1 MKPIENAAQEALQ
14 IAGCNLQAP
23 IANGLTGPL
32 GQLMQG
38 MQQIQINLQAVVG
51 DVRTEINQFVAT
63 AATIAQGSD
72 ALADRAQAQVQALGE
87 TTAAMEHIASTVQE
101 VGNVTQRMALHS
113 RENEVVSQ
121 QGQQVVAEVGQAMQ
135 AIRASS
141 ARMGEI
147 TATIESIAFQTN
159 LLALNAAVEAARAGE
174 QGRGFAVVA
183 AEVRALAQRSAEAA
197 KEINALIGKT
207 LDGIQQGHQRVA
219 QANQTMA
226 DMLQAEHQ
234 VSQLIDMIGQAA
246 VSQQTGIGQVNTAV
260 QQMEQVV
267 YQNADLAQQSSA
279 AAQALRGSARGLKQS
294 VGVFTL

>member
-1 MKPIENAAQEALQ
+1 
-14 IAGCNLQAP
+14 
-23 IANGLTGPL
+23 
-32 GQLMQG
+32 
-38 MQQIQINLQAVVG
+38 
-51 DVRTEINQFVAT
+51 
-63 AATIAQGSD
+63 
-72 ALADRAQAQVQALGE
+72 
-87 TTAAMEHIASTVQE
+87 
-101 VGNVTQRMALHS
+101 
-113 RENEVVSQ
+113 
-121 QGQQVVAEVGQAMQ
+121 
-135 AIRASS
+135 
-141 ARMGEI
+141 MGEI

-260 QQMEQVV
+260 QQMDQVV
-267 YQNADLAQQSSA
+267 YPKRRSGPAVQRSRPGA
-279 AAQALRGSARGLKQS
+279 ARQCARAEAIGGGVYAVSKCGPAMAGL
-294 VGVFTL
+294 GR

>member
-1 MKPIENAAQEALQ
+1 
-14 IAGCNLQAP
+14 
-23 IANGLTGPL
+23 
-32 GQLMQG
+32 MQG

-121 QGQQVVAEVGQAMQ
+121 QGQQVVAQVGQAMQ
-135 AIRASS
+135 TIRASS

-234 VSQLIDMIGQAA
+234 VSQLIDVIGQAA
-246 VSQQTGIGQVNTAV
+246 VSQQTGIAQVNTAV
-260 QQMEQVV
+260 QQMDQAV

>member
-1 MKPIENAAQEALQ
+1 
-14 IAGCNLQAP
+14 
-23 IANGLTGPL
+23 
-32 GQLMQG
+32 
-38 MQQIQINLQAVVG
+38 
-51 DVRTEINQFVAT
+51 
-63 AATIAQGSD
+63 
-72 ALADRAQAQVQALGE
+72 
-87 TTAAMEHIASTVQE
+87 
-101 VGNVTQRMALHS
+101 MALHS

-121 QGQQVVAEVGQAMQ
+121 QGQQVVAQVGQAMQ
-135 AIRASS
+135 TIRASS

-147 TATIESIAFQTN
+147 TATVESVAFQTN

-197 KEINALIGKT
+197 KEINALIG
-207 LDGIQQGHQRVA
+207 
-219 QANQTMA
+219 
-226 DMLQAEHQ
+226 
-234 VSQLIDMIGQAA
+234 QAA

-260 QQMEQVV
+260 QQMDQAV